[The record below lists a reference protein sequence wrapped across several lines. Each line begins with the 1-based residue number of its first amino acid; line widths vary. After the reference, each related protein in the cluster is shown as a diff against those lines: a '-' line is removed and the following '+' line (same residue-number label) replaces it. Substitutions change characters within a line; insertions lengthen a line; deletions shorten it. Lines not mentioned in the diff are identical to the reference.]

1 MTQTLL
7 NITDQPQFGEDISL
21 LDFLNSFFSQ
31 HLIVYLMILNM
42 HIPINTYKQW
52 DLCRVSVLSCSLRT
66 AFFCPLSMQP
76 KFKRSPKHNMAYP
89 LSPPHVTFAHMVLFT
104 HGAFLANDS
113 LEVSSSQPAMCFPFE
128 PRFTQK
134 LILGDVSEPADVP
147 CDLNKKK
154 EIKLEGT
161 NTKIKDYYIQF

>member
-7 NITDQPQFGEDISL
+7 NITDQPQFGKAFLFLIFFL
-21 LDFLNSFFSQ
+21 LFFSQ

-42 HIPINTYKQW
+42 HIPINTCKQG
-52 DLCRVSVLSCSLRT
+52 DLCRVKSCSLRT
-66 AFFCPLSMQP
+66 EFLST
-76 KFKRSPKHNMAYP
+76 KHAAQIQAVTKTQHAYP
-89 LSPPHVTFAHMVLFT
+89 LSPPHVTFVHMVLFT

-113 LEVSSSQPAMCFPFE
+113 LEVSSSQTAMCFPFE

-134 LILGDVSEPADVP
+134 LILGDVSEPAHAP

-154 EIKLEGT
+154 QIKLEGT
-161 NTKIKDYYIQF
+161 NTKIKDYYIQC